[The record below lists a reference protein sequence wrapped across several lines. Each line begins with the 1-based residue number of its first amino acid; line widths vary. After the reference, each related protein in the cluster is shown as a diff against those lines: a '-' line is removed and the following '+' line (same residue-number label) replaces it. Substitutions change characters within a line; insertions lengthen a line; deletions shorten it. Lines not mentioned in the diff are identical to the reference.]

1 MEIVLYIAGA
11 VACLALTYFLITLTA
26 TIRTLDKVLLDSQ
39 VMIAEA
45 RQDVQRIVGTVDQL
59 KSQILPIMAN
69 VNDITFK
76 VNTITDGVQKQMVNV
91 HATVEDTLDVV
102 RGTIDD
108 VERIKNELVGTVEAP
123 VKLVRTSMQG
133 SVGAIMGAVGL
144 IKKLFGGSADGAA
157 ANSTSPNGRS
167 GSMGDTIKTEHYR
180 SRSNGTHVE
189 DEYHVDVF
197 KKSSAG

>member
-26 TIRTLDKVLLDSQ
+26 TVRTLDKVLLDSQ

-59 KSQILPIMAN
+59 KSQIMPIMSN

-144 IKKLFGGSADGAA
+144 IKKLVGG
-157 ANSTSPNGRS
+157 NSTSTSNNGRTNRNAS
-167 GSMGDTIKTEHYR
+167 GSGDGGVRVENFR
-180 SRSNGTHVE
+180 SRSNGTSLE
-189 DEYHVDVF
+189 EEYHVDVF
-197 KKSSAG
+197 NKG

>member
-26 TIRTLDKVLLDSQ
+26 TVRTLDKVLLDSQ

-45 RQDVQRIVGTVDQL
+45 RQDVQKVVATVDQL
-59 KSQILPIMAN
+59 KSQIMPIMAN

-144 IKKLFGGSADGAA
+144 IKKLMGGGNKSSDSHTPTG
-157 ANSTSPNGRS
+157 NGRN
-167 GSMGDTIKTEHYR
+167 GDSSVRVENFR
-180 SRSNGTHVE
+180 ARSNGTHVE
-189 DEYHVDVF
+189 EEYHVDVF
-197 KKSSAG
+197 KKG

>member
-11 VACLALTYFLITLTA
+11 IACLALTYFLITLTA
-26 TIRTLDKVLLDSQ
+26 TVRTLDKVLLDSQ
-39 VMIAEA
+39 IMIAEA
-45 RQDVQRIVGTVDQL
+45 RQDVQKVIATVDQL
-59 KSQILPIMAN
+59 KSQVMPIMAN

-76 VNTITDGVQKQMVNV
+76 VNSITDGVQKQMINV

-144 IKKLFGGSADGAA
+144 IKKLIGGNGKASASHTPAGNGFTSEEPVKPESYRSHSGGS
-157 ANSTSPNGRS
+157 
-167 GSMGDTIKTEHYR
+167 EF
-180 SRSNGTHVE
+180 E
-189 DEYHVDVF
+189 DEFRDNVF
-197 KKSSAG
+197 KKG

>member
-26 TIRTLDKVLLDSQ
+26 TVRTLDKVLLDSQ

-45 RQDVQRIVGTVDQL
+45 RQDVQKIVGTVDQL

-69 VNDITFK
+69 VEDITFK

-144 IKKLFGGSADGAA
+144 IKKLMGGNGASNGNGSTRNPTGNGHNGDG
-157 ANSTSPNGRS
+157 SVRVETF
-167 GSMGDTIKTEHYR
+167 R
-180 SRSNGTHVE
+180 SRSNGTSVE

-197 KKSSAG
+197 KKG

>member
-26 TIRTLDKVLLDSQ
+26 TVRTLDKVLLDSQ

-45 RQDVQRIVGTVDQL
+45 RQDVQRVMGTVDQL
-59 KSQILPIMAN
+59 KSQIMPIMSN

-144 IKKLFGGSADGAA
+144 IKKLMGGG
-157 ANSTSPNGRS
+157 NSTTSANGASRTRPS
-167 GSMGDTIKTEHYR
+167 NNSNGTDGSVRVENFR
-180 SRSNGTHVE
+180 ARSNGHTVE
-189 DEYHVDVF
+189 EEYHVDVF
-197 KKSSAG
+197 SKG

>member
-26 TIRTLDKVLLDSQ
+26 TVRTLDKVLLDSQ
-39 VMIAEA
+39 IMIAEA
-45 RQDVQRIVGTVDQL
+45 RQDVQRIVSTVDQL

-69 VNDITFK
+69 VEDITFK

-108 VERIKNELVGTVEAP
+108 IERIKDELVGTVEAP
-123 VKLVRTSMQG
+123 VKLVRSSMQG
-133 SVGAIMGAVGL
+133 SVGAIMGAVSL
-144 IKKLFGGSADGAA
+144 IKKLVGGGSNGKSASRPAAGGTYNEDG
-157 ANSTSPNGRS
+157 SVKVETF
-167 GSMGDTIKTEHYR
+167 R
-180 SRSNGTHVE
+180 SRSNDGIVQ

-197 KKSSAG
+197 KKG